1 MKQNHNR
8 VALVTERT
16 KASGSRSPEGSKMDQ
31 PKGSF
36 PALAAS
42 VGKNLMSYIQNRNRT
57 TLNYKQKE
65 IEPWSTS

>member
-1 MKQNHNR
+1 MKQNNNR
-8 VALVTERT
+8 VALVTGAN
-16 KASGSRSPEGSKMDQ
+16 KGIGSRSPEGSKMDQ

-57 TLNYKQKE
+57 TLNHKQKE
-65 IEPWSTS
+65 IDPWSTS